1 MKKAT
6 TTLLATVALAG
17 FSFAGPAGKAPMG
30 KGIVPPPVAPTCNCF
45 EPGGQFSLYA
55 AAFVG
60 GDKLDDTLG
69 AGLSANYFFTQNL
82 GVEADAT
89 WGFADSTIHTVN
101 GSLVLRLPIT
111 SACLAPYALVG
122 GGLHTNGVT
131 EGTLHAGGGIDVR
144 LKDCFG
150 IFADARY
157 TWADESGDYTVIRA
171 GIRMNF

>member
-17 FSFAGPAGKAPMG
+17 FSFAGPAGKAPIG
-30 KGIVPPPVAPTCNCF
+30 KGPVPPPPAPTCNCF

-60 GDKLDDTLG
+60 AKDIDDTLG
-69 AGLSANYFFTQNL
+69 AGFAADYFFTQNL

-89 WGFADSTIHTVN
+89 WGFADSTIHTFN

-122 GGLHTNGVT
+122 GGLHTDGVT
-131 EGTLHAGGGIDVR
+131 EGTLHAGAGIDVR

-157 TWADESGDYTVIRA
+157 TWADETDDYTVIRA
-171 GIRMNF
+171 GVRFNF